1 MQALS
6 SSFFAR
12 PAEVVGPEIIG
23 CRLVK
28 RQTGVSLVWVVV
40 VATGAYPQAEPACNS
55 FHSRLPQK
63 ETLFGDAANFAAV
76 IRTAATAICI

>member
-1 MQALS
+1 M
-6 SSFFAR
+6 
-12 PAEVVGPEIIG
+12 VVGPVLIG

-28 RQTGVSLVWVVV
+28 RQLDGSLVWVVV
-40 VATGAYPQAEPACNS
+40 VATGAYPQAEPARHG

-63 ETLFGDAANFAAV
+63 ETLFGDPANFAAV